1 MSDSSG
7 DRDSS
12 GHSVCSWWKIY
23 SFDNP
28 LRKLVQPPDRVLAG
42 LVAPGDH
49 CLDIGCGMGYFS
61 IPLAR
66 LVGPSGS
73 VTAVD
78 VQRRML
84 DGLMRRA
91 RRHGLGGAIAARLAS
106 DRDWDAPGRYD
117 FVLAFW
123 MVHEV
128 PELDEFLG
136 TVRRV
141 LRDSGRVLLVE
152 PRLHVS
158 RPDFEQTLG
167 RARSAGFQ
175 AAEGPKVFASMSALL
190 TRSHGSGNNGGS
202 V

>member
-1 MSDSSG
+1 MSDSSF
-7 DRDSS
+7 
-12 GHSVCSWWKIY
+12 VCPWWMVY

-28 LRKLVQPPDRVLAG
+28 LRKLVQPPDRLLG
-42 LVAPGDH
+42 DLVAPGDH
-49 CLDIGCGMGYFS
+49 CLDIGCGIGYFS

-78 VQRRML
+78 VQQKML

-91 RRHGLGGAIAARLAS
+91 RRHGLDGAIAARLVS
-106 DRDWDAPGRYD
+106 DRDWDVPGRYD

-128 PELDEFLG
+128 PERDEFLG
-136 TVRRV
+136 TLRRV
-141 LRDSGRVLLVE
+141 IKESGRVLLVE

-158 RPDFEQTLG
+158 RSDFEQTLG
-167 RARSAGFQ
+167 RARSAGFRVAQ
-175 AAEGPKVFASMSALL
+175 GPKLFASMSAIL
-190 TRSHGSGNNGGS
+190 NGGS
-202 V
+202 A